1 MTKKIFSRYVIFF
14 SLLFFIKVDAAQINY
29 QLLEMSARN
38 FSSRIFSGNVIEKDE
53 IINHF
58 DFIHYDSKPTKW
70 DPEGFSLLISEST
83 STANLALEKFGHN
96 RLNAFVNDCKMLFNS
111 GALEEK
117 ERFALFTLLAHI
129 KHKIDCLLKD
139 IDSIIEEE
147 SRIPDEQFSFFFDS
161 HQVRSRSDS
170 EESTTS
176 THHISSCGSVSEGSE
191 HSPKKTDEHGDMVFS
206 QINLD
211 GKNLQESSF
220 SNYRNKIPKSP
231 LPICISCNLQTITK
245 SQISDLQIAIQEI
258 ENTQRLVEVIFQ
270 KGSSIKF
277 NLLFAFLKQL
287 AENRSPENPI
297 TILYSTTSDSQ
308 KAYKKLSTL
317 QGVVQA
323 LPTMDTETDLHK
335 LKSDSIHTC
344 QRIRVDFSDST
355 LKRIKE
361 VFITGTLQ

>member
-1 MTKKIFSRYVIFF
+1 MTKKIFLILSVIFLTEIRA
-14 SLLFFIKVDAAQINY
+14 SQINV
-29 QLLEMSARN
+29 QLLIMRVN
-38 FSSRIFSGNVIEKDE
+38 GFSSQICDGYCVNPDSIESKL
-53 IINHF
+53 
-58 DFIHYDSKPTKW
+58 DFIPYDCKPIKW
-70 DPEGFSLLISEST
+70 DPERFSLLISESA

-96 RLNAFVNDCKMLFNS
+96 RLNAFVNDCNILFNS

-287 AENRSPENPI
+287 AENRPPENPI
-297 TILYSTTSDSQ
+297 TIVYSTTSDSQ

-323 LPTMDTETDLHK
+323 LPTIDTETETDLHK

-361 VFITGTLQ
+361 VFNTGTLQ